1 MRSLSVSFPA
11 LHCTMFSVRRSI
23 ATRCLGMPLRKAI
36 ESAAR
41 MGADGI
47 QLDVR
52 FELNARELS
61 DTGRRQFLHSLGQ
74 FNLQLGSTF
83 LPTRSALYDKTN
95 LDARISGVRGAMEF
109 TRQLGADLLM
119 LSAGPI
125 PDEESD
131 EYTTLVEVL
140 NALAEHGNHVG
151 TTLCLRSGSS
161 SPDELTK
168 LIDRITTGPLGIDF
182 DPAAAMASGRDA
194 LGDYS
199 TLHKRVRHVRG
210 VDSALASENSHVE
223 VGLGLGRV
231 PWMEL
236 MVMLQEARYDGWVA
250 VERTI
255 GSTKS
260 ADIAGG
266 LELLKSYLPA

>member
-1 MRSLSVSFPA
+1 MFSLRLSV
-11 LHCTMFSVRRSI
+11 
-23 ATRCLGMPLRKAI
+23 ATRCLGLPIRKAI

-41 MGADGI
+41 MGAGGI
-47 QLDVR
+47 QLDAR
-52 FELNARELS
+52 YELNARELS

-74 FNLQLGSTF
+74 FNLQLDSTF
-83 LPTRSALYDKTN
+83 LPTRGALYDKAN
-95 LDARISGVRGAMEF
+95 LDARVSGVRGAMEF

-140 NALAEHGNHVG
+140 TALAEHGNHVG

-161 SPDELTK
+161 SPEQLVK
-168 LIDRITTGPLGIDF
+168 LINRITTGPLSIDF
-182 DPAAAMASGRDA
+182 DPAAAVASGRDA
-194 LGDYS
+194 LGDYA
-199 TLHKRVRHVRG
+199 TVHKLIRHVRG
-210 VDSALASENSHVE
+210 VDSALASDNSNIE
-223 VGLGLGRV
+223 VGLGQGRV

-236 MVMLQEARYDGWVA
+236 IVMLQEARYDGWVA
-250 VERTI
+250 LGRTT
-255 GSTKS
+255 GTRKS
-260 ADIAGG
+260 ADIAAG